1 MTSTICLFNPFHIR
15 IQIVPAQLHEK
26 LHRIILTFS
35 WIPAKKKIPS
45 SSGLG
50 DLELVLE
57 QQICNLT
64 GPRKAE
70 ETWKPPWCS
79 MLHLAFCRLIARY
92 LATLK
97 ADKARPPW
105 NMVWYLQK
113 KKSQIIPRCSVMRLA
128 EFVTLKNSY
137 PTRKNVFA
145 LHLESSIFQP
155 QSSKWEFL
163 LSHLVPQRNLYPNPG
178 VKIFWKLTKLII
190 FPSKTCLLIF
200 TLHEIFN
207 LSDRCILSIWL
218 CPHPFGFYFPPL
230 LCFCFH
236 QPLTPSLN
244 SDVRPKDWKNK
255 STVLYRT
262 VRYWLVLRKQRNTYY

>member
-35 WIPAKKKIPS
+35 WIPAKKIPS

-97 ADKARPPW
+97 ADKARPRW

-137 PTRKNVFA
+137 PTRKNAFA

-218 CPHPFGFYFPPL
+218 SSPFRLLLPSTSLLLLPPATDAKPEL
-230 LCFCFH
+230 
-236 QPLTPSLN
+236 
-244 SDVRPKDWKNK
+244 RREAKDWKNK